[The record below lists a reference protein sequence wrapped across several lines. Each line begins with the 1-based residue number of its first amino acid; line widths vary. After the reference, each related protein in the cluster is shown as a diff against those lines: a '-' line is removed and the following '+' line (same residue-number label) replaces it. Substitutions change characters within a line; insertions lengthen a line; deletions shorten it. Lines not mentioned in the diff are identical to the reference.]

1 MCVSLFLIYI
11 YIYIYIIFFFWQ
23 TNKYIYIH
31 THTRKKNAIEMETA
45 IKNGKIGMTRRLEIL
60 FNKAKSFKTYRWGG
74 AVHQ

>member
-1 MCVSLFLIYI
+1 MYI
-11 YIYIYIIFFFWQ
+11 YIFFFWQ

-45 IKNGKIGMTRRLEIL
+45 IKNGKIEMTRRLEIL